1 MLKYKGAV
9 VIVQASWDWP
19 FAVKQMDVY
28 GRTGYA
34 KTIDGSQMVV
44 RMERDETEKKEI
56 APAPASAV

>member
-1 MLKYKGAV
+1 MLKYKSAV

-34 KTIDGSQMVV
+34 KTIDGSQVV
-44 RMERDETEKKEI
+44 GADG
-56 APAPASAV
+56 AG